1 MLTVSDRLEL
11 LALNRALMEV
21 RFLAA
26 DVDDAVRGS
35 SHLAEVHARVV
46 DAVID
51 FHRARGE
58 TKEVESW
65 NEWRNF
71 EGRGLERRGI
81 VEYLVSF
88 WSSLGSE
95 ESRLEALRSQ
105 LRPFAYGEEDLI
117 ALYRELEDR
126 SIGQ

>member
-1 MLTVSDRLEL
+1 MTAWSCYV
-11 LALNRALMEV
+11 ALNRALMEV

-51 FHRARGE
+51 LHRAHGDA
-58 TKEVESW
+58 KEVESW

-81 VEYLVSF
+81 VEYLLSF
-88 WSSLGSE
+88 WVSLDSE
-95 ESRLEALRSQ
+95 ELRLEALRSQ
-105 LRPFAYGEEDLI
+105 LHPFIYGDDDLNGI
-117 ALYRELEDR
+117 YRELEDR
-126 SIGQ
+126 SAGK